1 MTASHRIVWLVSCL
15 VNLFVLVS
23 RKEGVQVVTMVL
35 VQIVEFP
42 FVLMKE
48 IVLGVLH
55 QMQMTKG
62 QLLLNVLLIKLH
74 LMQ

>member
-1 MTASHRIVWLVSCL
+1 M
-15 VNLFVLVS
+15 NPFVDALQAQAQAD
-23 RKEGVQVVTMVL
+23 RHLAIMVL
-35 VQIVEFP
+35 VRMVEFP

-55 QMQMTKG
+55 PVQMTKG
-62 QLLLNVLLIKLH
+62 QLLLNVHPIKLH

>member
-1 MTASHRIVWLVSCL
+1 
-15 VNLFVLVS
+15 VNPFVDALQAQAD
-23 RKEGVQVVTMVL
+23 RHLAIMVL
-35 VQIVEFP
+35 VRMVEFP

-55 QMQMTKG
+55 PVQMTKG

-74 LMQ
+74 RMQ